1 MIPCLVAVAGVIVL
15 LNVVQLLMSELVDI
29 YMSIYAVECSG
40 EDGLVSSLL
49 RGPQA

>member
-29 YMSIYAVECSG
+29 YMCIYGVECYG

-49 RGPQA
+49 RDP